1 MKVKDPRVVLITGA
15 SSGIGT
21 ALAEEYAAPGR
32 TLLLTGR
39 DAGRLESVAAVARQ
53 KGAAVES
60 AQLDVVEAGPL
71 GDWLRRMDV
80 QHGIDQVIANAGVWG
95 ATAPS
100 EADRARAIFDVNV
113 GGLFNTVLP
122 LVDAMKAR
130 RRGQIALMASIAS
143 FRGFPGFALY
153 CASKAAVR
161 VYGEALRGELK
172 PHGIGV
178 SVICP
183 GYVRSPMTA
192 VNDFKMPFLLEADQ
206 AARLIS
212 RGLAANKARI
222 AFPLPMYLAAW
233 MTMALSPRLTDP
245 MVAGALL

>member
-1 MKVKDPRVVLITGA
+1 MKFPNPRAVLITGA

-21 ALAEEYAAPGR
+21 ALAGEYAAPGR

-39 DAGRLESVAAVARQ
+39 DAGRLESVAAAARA
-53 KGAAVES
+53 KGANVES
-60 AQLDVVEAGPL
+60 ASLDVVEQRKLA
-71 GDWLRRMDV
+71 DWLLAMD
-80 QHGIDQVIANAGVWG
+80 GKYAIDLAIANAGVSG
-95 ATAPS
+95 VTLPS
-100 EADRARAIFDVNV
+100 EADRAKAIFDVNV

-122 LVDAMKAR
+122 LIEPMKAR
-130 RRGQIALMASIAS
+130 KHGQIALMGSIAS

-192 VNDFKMPFLLEADQ
+192 VNDFKMPFLLEAEE
-206 AARLIS
+206 AAAICRK
-212 RGLAANKARI
+212 GLAANKGRI
-222 AFPLPMYLAAW
+222 AFPLPMYLAGW
-233 MTMALSPRLTDP
+233 LMMSLSPRISDP
-245 MVAGALL
+245 LVAKALL